1 MNTFANPMGQ
11 ESPGLARSYT
21 RSSKHELLKQIRDA
35 VNPNQ
40 RSHNIIL
47 ITQTAMVTI
56 AVVLLVIFALLA
68 QVELTK
74 LNEASK
80 DEIIPNL
87 DSIIDSLDS
96 IEKGVD
102 ESYQMTQYMP
112 LLYDMNTLS
121 GYIEGNLTITV
132 DAMTKSPLFLSGGFG
147 R

>member
-1 MNTFANPMGQ
+1 MCVRTRQGTVHFLFLLLTFAFP
-11 ESPGLARSYT
+11 PPLFFFFFLL
-21 RSSKHELLKQIRDA
+21 SSSSLFFFHLSFRW
-35 VNPNQ
+35 N
-40 RSHNIIL
+40 R
-47 ITQTAMVTI
+47 VTI

-112 LLYDMNTLS
+112 LLYEMNTLS